1 MRGLSQRNVGVSA
14 NAPLNLPAA
23 RASRVRQCGRLRWP
37 SRWAWAQLI
46 VALLVT
52 AAVTLLWLAR
62 FQSGPLAR
70 LDGLVQDAQ
79 AQWRGRL
86 APGTTYPITLVRFD
100 DASAARFGG
109 MAPGRPLLADAITR
123 LKAAQPRLIA
133 VDMLLLDAKPDS
145 DAMLAAAMRGGVPV
159 VLPFA
164 LPPAASASGGAAVA
178 TSTASTASAK
188 EPASSESSESPAS
201 STASAASRPASHVP
215 PGLLAQAYTRA
226 EGAPRSALLPER
238 ADAPPEPL
246 LSAATSLGHVQTA
259 READGALR
267 HDLPALPLAGEVYP
281 SLAVRIAGD
290 AMRQPW
296 SEATLR
302 WSRDLRWG
310 SLRIPLDLLSRQGVN
325 YYGPAGSFPSVSM
338 ADLVDG
344 KVPEE
349 ALHNRIVIIG
359 VSAPGAGNHVPSPF
373 DAGLPGMERLAT
385 VVDNIL
391 TGRTLTRPSWA
402 SLAELGA
409 LLALPLLCALLLA
422 RGPLWRGLPAV
433 ALLVGGGLY
442 GAQWAFEEEHLV
454 LSLACP
460 LLAVAAASLAALT
473 LRALTGQ
480 SRRREAL
487 RRLTVSEERY
497 ALAALG
503 ANDGLWDWDIAED
516 RLDVSARWLALMGDA
531 RAPGEEPAD
540 GLRRGFRRRLAR
552 GASSRTSS
560 RTSSPTSSRTS
571 SDAASDGA
579 RAGIDRFTRPL
590 DEAAAGLFRADLD
603 AHLQGRSVQFH
614 HVLRFEQGG
623 QTRALLARGVAVRR
637 DGKPVRMA
645 GALTDISENEGR
657 QAHLAHEAL
666 HDRLTGL
673 PNRALFMALVA
684 QRLANPTPGVPIGVA
699 LVGLDDFRAFN
710 ERHGGMAGDAVLV
723 ESARRLTGG
732 TGRTARAGRVV
743 ARLGADQFGVLF
755 EARIEAGALVDRV
768 PEWALARI
776 EEPYLFES
784 LDGDADEGTRRLAA
798 IASNSAAPTASTAS
812 TDSTASA
819 ASAAAARGSAART
832 GAYRL
837 TACAGWAF
845 TGQGNFSPDDLMS
858 AAESALASAKA
869 AGAGHARL
877 FDPARQLVEQ
887 SRRWVKENIAR
898 GLEAGEF
905 QLHYQ
910 PFVRLSDRSLLGFEA
925 LIRWKHP
932 TRGLVM
938 PGDFIPVAEESGQ
951 IVEIGRW
958 TLIEAALQL
967 RRWREIGFRGEIAV
981 NVSGVQLARDDEL
994 LDDARETL
1002 KALGDVPASQL
1013 KLEVTE
1019 RMAMANPQRSADVL
1033 QALARMGFKLSIDD
1047 FGTGYS
1053 SLAHL
1058 HRFPFDTLKIDRSFV
1073 MRLGAGRESGE
1084 IVRTIVGLADALGKQ
1099 TLAEGVEEEAQAVL
1113 LEELGVQVAQ
1123 GWLFA
1128 KALPPEDAKRLIQT
1142 VPWRK
1147 PGA

>member
-1 MRGLSQRNVGVSA
+1 MSSRSRQRGA
-14 NAPLNLPAA
+14 W
-23 RASRVRQCGRLRWP
+23 RWP
-37 SRWAWAQLI
+37 SRWAWAQAI

-52 AAVTLLWLAR
+52 AAVAMLWLSHLQA
-62 FQSGPLAR
+62 GPLAR

-86 APGTTYPITLVRFD
+86 APGATYPVTLVRFD

-109 MAPGRPLLADAITR
+109 MAPGRPLLADAITK
-123 LKAAQPRLIA
+123 LQAARPRLIA
-133 VDMLLLDAKPDS
+133 VDMLLLDAKPES
-145 DAMLAAAMRGGVPV
+145 DAALAAAMRGGAPV
-159 VLPFA
+159 LLPFA
-164 LPPAASASGGAAVA
+164 MPPGTGGGIGGVAAAGAASAPSGI
-178 TSTASTASAK
+178 
-188 EPASSESSESPAS
+188 
-201 STASAASRPASHVP
+201 VP
-215 PGLLAQAYTRA
+215 PGLLPQAFMRA
-226 EGAPRSALLPER
+226 EGTPRSALLPER

-246 LSAATSLGHVQTA
+246 LSAAKALGHVQA
-259 READGALR
+259 EREIDGTLR
-267 HDLPALPLAGEVYP
+267 HDLPALPLDGEVYP

-310 SLRIPLDLLSRQGVN
+310 SLRVPLDLLSRQGVN
-325 YYGPAGSFPSVSM
+325 YYGPAGTFPSVTL

-349 ALHNRIVIIG
+349 ALRNRIVIIG
-359 VSAPGAGNHVPSPF
+359 VSALGAGDHFPSPF

-402 SLAELGA
+402 PLAELAA
-409 LLALPLLCALLLA
+409 LLVLPLLCALLLA
-422 RGPLWRGLPAV
+422 RGSLWRGLPV
-433 ALLVGGGLY
+433 VVLLVGGGLY

-454 LSLACP
+454 LALAYP

-473 LRALTGQ
+473 LRALADQ

-503 ANDGLWDWDIAED
+503 ANDGLWDWDIASD

-531 RAPGEEPAD
+531 RAPGEEP
-540 GLRRGFRRRLAR
+540 GGTKRRFWHRPKR
-552 GASSRTSS
+552 
-560 RTSSPTSSRTS
+560 
-571 SDAASDGA
+571 AASEDVTRGS
-579 RAGIDRFTRPL
+579 IERFTRPL
-590 DEAAAGLFRADLD
+590 DEPAAGLFRADLD
-603 AHLQGRSVQFH
+603 AHLQGRSFQFH
-614 HVLRFEQGG
+614 HVLHFEQGG
-623 QTRALLARGVAVRR
+623 QTRALLARGVAVRQ

-645 GALTDISENEGR
+645 GSLTDISENER
-657 QAHLAHEAL
+657 LQAQVAHEAL

-673 PNRALFMALVA
+673 PNRALFVELLA

-710 ERHGGMAGDAVLV
+710 ERHGLIAGDAVLI
-723 ESARRLTGG
+723 ESARRLAGG
-732 TGRTARAGRVV
+732 AGRAARAGRVV

-776 EEPYLFES
+776 EEPFLFDTLEAVQGSVAAVPMES
-784 LDGDADEGTRRLAA
+784 ISPTTAPA
-798 IASNSAAPTASTAS
+798 SAAPATPTAP
-812 TDSTASA
+812 
-819 ASAAAARGSAART
+819 AART
-832 GAYRL
+832 GAHRL

-845 TGQGNFSPDDLMS
+845 TGQGNFSPDDLMA
-858 AAESALASAKA
+858 AAESALARAKA

-877 FDPARQLVEQ
+877 FDPAQQLVEQ

-910 PFVRLSDRSLLGFEA
+910 PFVRLSDRALLGFEA

-932 TRGLVM
+932 TRGMVM

-967 RRWREIGFRGEIAV
+967 RRWREIGFKGEIAV
-981 NVSGVQLARDDEL
+981 NVSGVQLERDAEL
-994 LDDARETL
+994 LNDARETL

-1019 RMAMANPQRSADVL
+1019 SMAMANPQRSAEVL
-1033 QALARMGFKLSIDD
+1033 QELARMGFKLSIDD

-1053 SLAHL
+1053 SLAYL

-1073 MRLGAGRESGE
+1073 MRLGAGRESRE

-1099 TLAEGVEEEAQAVL
+1099 TLAEGVEEEAQAAL

-1128 KALPPEDAKRLIQT
+1128 KALPAEEAKRLIQT
-1142 VPWRK
+1142 VPWKK
-1147 PGA
+1147 PG

>member
-1 MRGLSQRNVGVSA
+1 MTGPSRRGVGMASNVS
-14 NAPLNLPAA
+14 LNLRSGRAA
-23 RASRVRQCGRLRWP
+23 RGRQRGVLRWP

-52 AAVTLLWLAR
+52 AAAAMLWLSR

-123 LKAAQPRLIA
+123 LKVAQPRLIA

-145 DAMLAAAMRGGVPV
+145 DAMLAAAMRGGTPV
-159 VLPFA
+159 LLPFA
-164 LPPAASASGGAAVA
+164 LPPAASANGGAAA
-178 TSTASTASAK
+178 AAPA
-188 EPASSESSESPAS
+188 ASSAS
-201 STASAASRPASHVP
+201 SASSGPAGNAP
-215 PGLLAQAYTRA
+215 RGLLAQAFMRA

-246 LSAATSLGHVQTA
+246 LSAATSLGHVQA
-259 READGALR
+259 VREADGALR
-267 HDLPALPLAGEVYP
+267 HDLPALPLDGEVYP

-296 SEATLR
+296 AEATLR

-310 SLRIPLDLLSRQGVN
+310 SLRVPLDLLSRQGVN

-359 VSAPGAGNHVPSPF
+359 VSALGAGDHFPSPF

-454 LSLACP
+454 LSLAAP

-473 LRALTGQ
+473 LRALADQ

-503 ANDGLWDWDIAED
+503 ANDGLWDWDIADD

-531 RAPGEEPAD
+531 RAPGEQPAD
-540 GLRRGFRRRLAR
+540 GLKRGFWRRLAR
-552 GASSRTSS
+552 RTSS
-560 RTSSPTSSRTS
+560 GTSSG
-571 SDAASDGA
+571 AASDGTP
-579 RAGIDRFTRPL
+579 AGIDRFTRPL

-603 AHLQGRSVQFH
+603 AHLQGRSFQFH
-614 HVLRFEQGG
+614 HVLHFEQGG
-623 QTRALLARGVAVRR
+623 QTRALLARGVAVRQ

-645 GALTDISENEGR
+645 GSLTDISENER
-657 QAHLAHEAL
+657 LQAQVAHEAL

-673 PNRALFMALVA
+673 PNRALFVALLA

-710 ERHGGMAGDAVLV
+710 ERHGLMAGDAVLV
-723 ESARRLTGG
+723 ESARRLAGA

-776 EEPYLFES
+776 EEPHLFET
-784 LDGDADEGTRRLAA
+784 LDVDADVDVGAGTGTGTLSATA
-798 IASNSAAPTASTAS
+798 AAPA
-812 TDSTASA
+812 ASA
-819 ASAAAARGSAART
+819 ASARGSSPRT
-832 GAYRL
+832 GAHRL

-910 PFVRLSDRSLLGFEA
+910 PFVRLSDRALLGFEA

-967 RRWREIGFRGEIAV
+967 RRWREIGFKGEIAV

-994 LDDARETL
+994 LTDARETL

-1019 RMAMANPQRSADVL
+1019 SMAMANPQRSAEVL
-1033 QALARMGFKLSIDD
+1033 QELARMGFKLSIDD

-1053 SLAHL
+1053 SLAYL

-1073 MRLGAGRESGE
+1073 MRLGAGRESRE

>member
-1 MRGLSQRNVGVSA
+1 MKV
-14 NAPLNLPAA
+14 
-23 RASRVRQCGRLRWP
+23 P

-52 AAVTLLWLAR
+52 AAVAMLWLSRLQA
-62 FQSGPLAR
+62 GPLAR
-70 LDGLVQDAQ
+70 LDGVVQDAQ
-79 AQWRGRL
+79 TQWRGRL

-123 LKAAQPRLIA
+123 LQAAGPRLIA

-145 DAMLAAAMRGGVPV
+145 DAMLAAAMRGGAPV
-159 VLPFA
+159 LLPFA
-164 LPPAASASGGAAVA
+164 LPPAAGGNGGAAAAASVA
-178 TSTASTASAK
+178 F
-188 EPASSESSESPAS
+188 SSSPSS
-201 STASAASRPASHVP
+201 SAASGPAGNAP
-215 PGLLAQAYTRA
+215 PGLLAQAFMRA
-226 EGAPRSALLPER
+226 EGTPRSALLPER

-246 LSAATSLGHVQTA
+246 LSAAKSLGHVQA
-259 READGALR
+259 EREVDGTLR
-267 HDLPALPLAGEVYP
+267 HDLPALPLDGEVYP

-310 SLRIPLDLLSRQGVN
+310 SLRVPLDLLSRQGVN
-325 YYGPAGSFPSVSM
+325 YYGPAGTFPSVTM
-338 ADLVDG
+338 GDLVDG
-344 KVPEE
+344 KVPED
-349 ALHNRIVIIG
+349 ALRNRIVIIG
-359 VSAPGAGNHVPSPF
+359 VSALGAGDHFPSPF

-409 LLALPLLCALLLA
+409 LLVLPLLCALLLA
-422 RGPLWRGLPAV
+422 RGSLWRGLLVV

-454 LSLACP
+454 LSLAYP

-473 LRALTGQ
+473 LRALADQ

-516 RLDVSARWLALMGDA
+516 QLDVSARWLALMGDA
-531 RAPGEEPAD
+531 RAPGEAPAA
-540 GLRRGFRRRLAR
+540 GLKRGFWRRLAR
-552 GASSRTSS
+552 GASS
-560 RTSSPTSSRTS
+560 
-571 SDAASDGA
+571 DAA
-579 RAGIDRFTRPL
+579 RAGIERFTRPL

-603 AHLQGRSVQFH
+603 AHLQGRSFQFH
-614 HVLRFEQGG
+614 HVLHFEQGG
-623 QTRALLARGVAVRR
+623 QTRALLARGVAVRQ

-645 GALTDISENEGR
+645 GSLTDISENER
-657 QAHLAHEAL
+657 LQAQVAHEAL

-673 PNRALFMALVA
+673 PNRALFMELIA

-710 ERHGGMAGDAVLV
+710 ERHGLMAGDAVLV
-723 ESARRLTGG
+723 ESARRLAGG

-776 EEPYLFES
+776 EEPYLFET
-784 LDGDADEGTRRLAA
+784 LDVGQGADVGAA
-798 IASNSAAPTASTAS
+798 PPTLPAASASTAPTAPTASA
-812 TDSTASA
+812 A
-819 ASAAAARGSAART
+819 ASSTRT
-832 GAYRL
+832 GAHRL

-910 PFVRLSDRSLLGFEA
+910 PFVRLSDRALLGFEA

-932 TRGLVM
+932 TRGMVM

-967 RRWREIGFRGEIAV
+967 RRWREIGFKGEIAV
-981 NVSGVQLARDDEL
+981 NVSGVQLERDEEL
-994 LDDARETL
+994 LNDARETL

-1019 RMAMANPQRSADVL
+1019 SMAMANPQRSAEVL
-1033 QALARMGFKLSIDD
+1033 QELARMGFKLSIDD

-1053 SLAHL
+1053 SLAYL

-1073 MRLGAGRESGE
+1073 MRLGAGRESRE

-1142 VPWRK
+1142 VPWKK

>member
-1 MRGLSQRNVGVSA
+1 MRV
-14 NAPLNLPAA
+14 
-23 RASRVRQCGRLRWP
+23 P
-37 SRWAWAQLI
+37 SRWTWAQLI

-52 AAVTLLWLAR
+52 AAVGMLWLSR
-62 FQSGPLAR
+62 FQAGPLAR
-70 LDGLVQDAQ
+70 LDGVVQDAQ

-109 MAPGRPLLADAITR
+109 MAPGRPLLAEVITR
-123 LKAAQPRLIA
+123 LQAAKPRLIA

-145 DAMLAAAMRGGVPV
+145 DAALAAAMRGGVPV
-159 VLPFA
+159 LLPLA
-164 LPPAASASGGAAVA
+164 LPPAANVSGNGNDAAA
-178 TSTASTASAK
+178 AAAAARAASA
-188 EPASSESSESPAS
+188 PAGNASP
-201 STASAASRPASHVP
+201 V
-215 PGLLAQAYTRA
+215 LLSQAFMRA

-246 LSAATSLGHVQTA
+246 LSAAKSLGHVQA
-259 READGALR
+259 EREMDGALR
-267 HDLPALPLAGEVYP
+267 HDLPALPLGGEVYP

-302 WSRDLRWG
+302 WSRDIRWG
-310 SLRIPLDLLSRQGVN
+310 TLHVPLDLLSRQGVN
-325 YYGPAGSFPSVSM
+325 YYGPAGTFPSVSM

-344 KVPEE
+344 KVPED
-349 ALHNRIVIIG
+349 LLRHRIVILG
-359 VSAPGAGNHVPSPF
+359 VSALGAGDHFPSPF

-385 VVDNIL
+385 VVDNLL
-391 TGRTLTRPSWA
+391 TGRTLTRPPWA
-402 SLAELGA
+402 PLAESGA
-409 LLALPLLCALLLA
+409 LLVLPLLCALLLA
-422 RGPLWRGLPAV
+422 RGSLWRGLPVV
-433 ALLVGGGLY
+433 ALLVGGGVY
-442 GAQWAFEEEHLV
+442 GAQWAFEEAHLV
-454 LSLACP
+454 LSLAYP

-473 LRALTGQ
+473 LRALADQ

-497 ALAALG
+497 ALAAQG
-503 ANDGLWDWDIAED
+503 ANDGLWDWDIPSD

-531 RAPGEEPAD
+531 RAPDEAPA
-540 GLRRGFRRRLAR
+540 GAKRAFWRRGRR
-552 GASSRTSS
+552 GASA
-560 RTSSPTSSRTS
+560 
-571 SDAASDGA
+571 DAA
-579 RAGIDRFTRPL
+579 RGIGRFTRPL
-590 DEAAAGLFRADLD
+590 DEPAAGLFRADLD
-603 AHLQGRSVQFH
+603 AHLQGRSFQFH
-614 HVLRFEQGG
+614 HVLRFTQGG
-623 QTRALLARGVAVRR
+623 QTRALLARGVAVRQG
-637 DGKPVRMA
+637 GKPVRMA
-645 GALTDISENEGR
+645 GSLTDISENER
-657 QAHLAHEAL
+657 LQAQVAHEAM

-673 PNRALFMALVA
+673 PNRALFVELVA
-684 QRLANPTPGVPIGVA
+684 QRLANPTPGVPVA
-699 LVGLDDFRAFN
+699 VVLVGLDDFRAFN
-710 ERHGGMAGDAVLV
+710 ERHGLLAGDAVLV
-723 ESARRLTGG
+723 ESARRLAGG
-732 TGRTARAGRVV
+732 TGRTSRAGRVV

-776 EEPYLFES
+776 EEPFLV
-784 LDGDADEGTRRLAA
+784 DAADHVAA
-798 IASNSAAPTASTAS
+798 AEADAVPAAPST
-812 TDSTASA
+812 T
-819 ASAAAARGSAART
+819 ART
-832 GAYRL
+832 GAHRL
-837 TACAGWAF
+837 TACAGWAY

-858 AAESALASAKA
+858 AAESALARAKA
-869 AGAGHARL
+869 AGAGHAKL
-877 FDPARQLVEQ
+877 FDPAQQLVEQ

-898 GLEAGEF
+898 GLAAGEF

-910 PFVRLSDRSLLGFEA
+910 PFVRLSDRALLGFEA
-925 LIRWKHP
+925 LIRWQHP
-932 TRGLVM
+932 SRGLVM

-967 RRWREIGFRGEIAV
+967 RRWREIGFKGEIAV

-994 LDDARETL
+994 LNDARETL

-1019 RMAMANPQRSADVL
+1019 SMAMANPQRSAEVL
-1033 QALARMGFKLSIDD
+1033 QELARMGFKLSIDD

-1053 SLAHL
+1053 SLAYL

-1073 MRLGAGRESGE
+1073 MRLGAGRESRE

-1099 TLAEGVEEEAQAVL
+1099 TLAEGVEEEAQAAL
-1113 LEELGVQVAQ
+1113 LETLGVQVAQ

-1128 KALPPEDAKRLIQT
+1128 KALPPEEAKRLIQT

-1147 PGA
+1147 PPA

>member
-1 MRGLSQRNVGVSA
+1 M
-14 NAPLNLPAA
+14 
-23 RASRVRQCGRLRWP
+23 RWP
-37 SRWAWAQLI
+37 SRWAWAQMI

-52 AAVTLLWLAR
+52 AAVAMLWLSRLQA
-62 FQSGPLAR
+62 GPLAR

-86 APGTTYPITLVRFD
+86 APGTAYPITLVRFD

-123 LKAAQPRLIA
+123 LQAAKPRLIA

-145 DAMLAAAMRGGVPV
+145 DAVLAAAMRGGAPV
-159 VLPFA
+159 LLPFA
-164 LPPAASASGGAAVA
+164 MPPGTGGIGGNGGNGGGVGVAAGGASAPSGG
-178 TSTASTASAK
+178 
-188 EPASSESSESPAS
+188 
-201 STASAASRPASHVP
+201 VP
-215 PGLLAQAYTRA
+215 SGLLAQAFMRA
-226 EGAPRSALLPER
+226 EGMPRSALLPER

-246 LSAATSLGHVQTA
+246 LSAAKSLGHVQA
-259 READGALR
+259 ERDVDGTLR
-267 HDLPALPLAGEVYP
+267 HDLPALPLDGEVYP

-310 SLRIPLDLLSRQGVN
+310 SLRVPLDLLSRQGVN
-325 YYGPAGSFPSVSM
+325 YYGPAGTFPSVTV

-349 ALHNRIVIIG
+349 ALRNRIVIIG
-359 VSAPGAGNHVPSPF
+359 VSALGAGDHFPSPF

-402 SLAELGA
+402 SLAELAA
-409 LLALPLLCALLLA
+409 LLVLPLLCALLLA
-422 RGPLWRGLPAV
+422 RGSLWRGLPVV

-454 LSLACP
+454 LALAYP

-473 LRALTGQ
+473 LRALADQ

-487 RRLTVSEERY
+487 KRLTVSEGRY

-503 ANDGLWDWDIAED
+503 ANDGLWDWDIAAD

-531 RAPGEEPAD
+531 RAPGEEP
-540 GLRRGFRRRLAR
+540 GGGTKRRFWRRAAKTAAQEMTR
-552 GASSRTSS
+552 GS
-560 RTSSPTSSRTS
+560 
-571 SDAASDGA
+571 
-579 RAGIDRFTRPL
+579 IERFTRPL
-590 DEAAAGLFRADLD
+590 DEPAAGLFRADLD
-603 AHLQGRSVQFH
+603 AHLQGRSFQFH
-614 HVLRFEQGG
+614 HVLHFEQGG
-623 QTRALLARGVAVRR
+623 QTRALLARGVAVRQ
-637 DGKPVRMA
+637 DGRPVRMA
-645 GALTDISENEGR
+645 GSLTDFSENER
-657 QAHLAHEAL
+657 LQAQVAHEAL

-673 PNRALFMALVA
+673 PNRALFVELVA

-710 ERHGGMAGDAVLV
+710 ERHGLLAGDAVLI
-723 ESARRLTGG
+723 ESARRLVGG

-743 ARLGADQFGVLF
+743 ARLGADQFGLLF

-776 EEPYLFES
+776 EEPFLFEA
-784 LDGDADEGTRRLAA
+784 LDAGLGAEATAA
-798 IASNSAAPTASTAS
+798 M
-812 TDSTASA
+812 A
-819 ASAAAARGSAART
+819 ASPGGPVART
-832 GAYRL
+832 GAHRL

-858 AAESALASAKA
+858 AAESALARAKA

-877 FDPARQLVEQ
+877 FDPAQQLVEQ

-910 PFVRLSDRSLLGFEA
+910 PFVRLSDRALLGFEA

-932 TRGLVM
+932 TRGMVM

-967 RRWREIGFRGEIAV
+967 RRWREIGFKGEIAV
-981 NVSGVQLARDDEL
+981 NVSGVQLERDDEL
-994 LDDARETL
+994 LNDARETL
-1002 KALGDVPASQL
+1002 KALGDVPAAQL

-1019 RMAMANPQRSADVL
+1019 SMAMANPQRSAEVL
-1033 QALARMGFKLSIDD
+1033 QELARMGFKLSIDD

-1053 SLAHL
+1053 SLAYL

-1073 MRLGAGRESGE
+1073 MRLGAGRESRE

-1099 TLAEGVEEEAQAVL
+1099 TLAEGVEEEAQAAL

-1128 KALPPEDAKRLIQT
+1128 KALPADDAKRLIQT
-1142 VPWRK
+1142 VPWKK
-1147 PGA
+1147 PPG